1 MVSVQFILA
10 IGGSKISKKVYAAIL
25 ATGLMSF
32 SGVLVETA
40 MNVAFPT
47 LMKQFGLATNT
58 VQWMNSIY
66 LLFISVIVPLSA
78 ALKSSFKTNELF
90 VTANLLFF
98 AGLLLDALAPNF
110 AILLLGRAIQGLG
123 TGTLMFNIILEQV
136 PADKIGLMMGFGN
149 LITGVAPALG
159 PTFGGLVIN
168 NLGWRYVFFF
178 LMPLIILS
186 LFLGLYGI
194 QQKSKIVKIKP
205 DFLSIV
211 FIAVLFAG
219 VIYGFSNLSSG
230 KLLTNL
236 FPIFIGLCSLGFLL
250 GRAKKLAQP
259 ILHFEILKNKSFSV
273 HLLGFLMIQLCSLG
287 NAFLLPNYVQLVNQ
301 STATVAGL
309 VTMQAGMVG
318 AMMSVVGGRLYDDKG
333 ARFPIITGASL
344 MAAELIAFACLS
356 QQMSDLVISLVYI
369 IYMTGMGMS
378 IGAIMTNALAS
389 LKPEFSA
396 QGNAFLNT
404 IQQFAGV
411 IGTSLTSAI
420 VALSQAQYGSK
431 GPRPTAIGTQHAF
444 IFLAIIVVF
453 LWLMFYKNVK
463 TEGGSK

>member
-1 MVSVQFILA
+1 MS
-10 IGGSKISKKVYAAIL
+10 SKISKKVYVAIL

-32 SGVLVETA
+32 SGVLVATA

-58 VQWMNSIY
+58 VQWMTSIY
-66 LLFISVIVPLSA
+66 LLVISVIVPLSA
-78 ALKSSFKTNELF
+78 VLKSSFQTKQLF
-90 VTANLLFF
+90 VSANLLFF

-110 AILLLGRAIQGLG
+110 AILLLGLAIQGLG
-123 TGTLMFNIILEQV
+123 TGIALPLMFNIILEQV

-159 PTFGGLVIN
+159 PTFGGLVISK
-168 NLGWRYVFFF
+168 LGWRYIFYF

-186 LFLGLYGI
+186 LFLGLYAI
-194 QQKSKIVKIKP
+194 QQKSKIVKIKL

-211 FIAVLFAG
+211 FIAILFAG

-250 GRAKKLAQP
+250 ARSKKLAQP

-309 VTMQAGMVG
+309 VTMPAGIVG
-318 AMMSVVGGRLYDDKG
+318 ALMSVVGGRLYDDKG

-404 IQQFAGV
+404 IQQFAGA

-444 IFLAIIVVF
+444 IFLAVIVIF
-453 LWLMFYKNVK
+453 LWIMFYKKVK
-463 TEGGSK
+463 TEGRSK